1 MNEGEDDIAGAI
13 LDDRRIVA
21 GDAVIF
27 DRIGP
32 GADENE
38 VEGHR
43 SSSRF
48 VAHFLQGALVRHAS
62 AAELRRQ
69 PKRQPIRDTCTI
81 GGEQITLALE

>member
-27 DRIGP
+27 DRIGS

-48 VAHFLQGALVRHAS
+48 VAHFLQGASFAMHS

-69 PKRQPIRDTCTI
+69 PKRPPVRILCTI
-81 GGEQITLALE
+81 GGEQSTLALE